1 MNDDVLKK
9 VLFFGANSSYSH
21 SMLSYAYIRSFSDK
35 FLSRWQWSYL
45 ETVIAANPMEVAVEI
60 NDRLPDAIIATAY
73 LFNIEFLLKTLSRVK
88 SLSPQTPVILGGPEF
103 IGDNSVFLQRH
114 PYVDAVI
121 RGDESSVYLLL
132 KNLLKQEYTHAK
144 YLANITNSIE
154 KFEKEWHFNGLNT
167 IPCNISISGKSSQM
181 F

>member
-73 LFNIEFLLKTLSRVK
+73 LFNIEFL
-88 SLSPQTPVILGGPEF
+88 F
-103 IGDNSVFLQRH
+103 
-114 PYVDAVI
+114 
-121 RGDESSVYLLL
+121 VYLLL
-132 KNLLKQEYTHAK
+132 NILLSLLSIQLL
-144 YLANITNSIE
+144 LA
-154 KFEKEWHFNGLNT
+154 
-167 IPCNISISGKSSQM
+167 
-181 F
+181 